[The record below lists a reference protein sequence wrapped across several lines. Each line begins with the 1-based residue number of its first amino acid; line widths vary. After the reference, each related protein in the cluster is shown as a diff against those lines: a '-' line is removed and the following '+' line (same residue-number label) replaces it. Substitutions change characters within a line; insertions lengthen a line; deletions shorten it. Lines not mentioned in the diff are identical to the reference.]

1 MDTLLE
7 SYKILS
13 YLGSQIFFFIEVNN
27 TYNENEETLNKIKFR
42 GHYSNLPFAKA
53 ISGNHLNYLLIIANS
68 YIDEYNEN
76 FTSSKHPEF
85 LARINKLKK
94 ITKPIL
100 KRINKWTHF
109 KDYRN
114 HILAH
119 NFRIKG
125 QSIFAKNFQKFHF
138 KVPHT
143 NSEIVLLAE
152 LIRIINITVAH
163 EFPELLDDK
172 YYTETILDKI
182 SFDYNEVDIQNEL
195 NQLSEEIEFIKKNLS
210 ETGNG

>member
-1 MDTLLE
+1 MDKLLE

-13 YLGSQIFFFIEVNN
+13 YLGSQIFFFIEIHN
-27 TYNENEETLNKIKFR
+27 TYTENEETLNKIKFS
-42 GHYSNLPFAKA
+42 GHYSNLAFAKA

-76 FTSSKHPEF
+76 FTPSKHPSY
-85 LARINKLKK
+85 LARINRLKK

-125 QSIFAKNFQKFHF
+125 QSIFAKDFQTFHF
-138 KVPHT
+138 KAPHT

-152 LIRIINITVAH
+152 LIRMININIAF

-182 SFDYNEVDIQNEL
+182 SFDYNEVNIQNEL
-195 NQLSEEIEFIKKNLS
+195 NQLSEETELIRNDL
-210 ETGNG
+210 TR